1 MNIGNWKVTRSDI
14 GGHAEGGE
22 AGIWRGRGQKGPLAS
37 LHDRRLQ
44 PGWHCPAEPETSVG
58 SGGGA
63 LRLLSGHV
71 DGEPPAGRWDKRS
84 GF

>member
-22 AGIWRGRGQKGPLAS
+22 AGIRRGRGQKGPLAS

-58 SGGGA
+58 AGGE
-63 LRLLSGHV
+63 H
-71 DGEPPAGRWDKRS
+71 
-84 GF
+84 